1 MEDKNSIIKGQTK
14 LSGRDYLSLSTNK
27 DWNDE
32 NGRNRDYWG
41 EINLSIESLLYIDVL
56 LKIKLLQ
63 LWCGLVVWW
72 LTPLSTIFQLYH
84 GG

>member
-1 MEDKNSIIKGQTK
+1 MEDKNSITKGQTK
-14 LSGRDYLSLSTNK
+14 LSGRDYLSLNTNK

-63 LWCGLVVWW
+63 LWFGLVVWC
-72 LTPLSTIFQLYH
+72 
-84 GG
+84 